1 MDAVRAYQA
10 FWSGFDIPAYDE
22 NTVPKSVKMPYIT
35 YESAEDYLGESLSLS
50 ASIWYR
56 DYSWLAISAKMQ
68 EIADRISRGGKML
81 RTDDGAIWIRR
92 STPWGRRMDDPEDD
106 AIRRIILNVEVEYI
120 R

>member
-1 MDAVRAYQA
+1 MDAVKAYQA

-22 NTVPKSVKMPYIT
+22 NTVPESAKMPYIT
-35 YESAEDYLGESLSLS
+35 YESAEDYLGDSLSLS

-56 DYSWLAISAKMQ
+56 EYSWLAISAKMQ
-68 EIADRISRGGKML
+68 EIADVISRGGITL
-81 RTDDGAIWIRR
+81 PINEGAIWIKRG
-92 STPWGRRMDDPEDD
+92 TPWGRRMDDPEDD